1 MEKQSLS
8 DIYSSMGMK
17 DCSVYVVPR
26 IRSDYPESDY
36 LFLLYKPLLNNSDY
50 RILSLSVFGH
60 YKFVMKS
67 ITSKNVILHYH
78 WLEFQDIK
86 SLLGMPW
93 KLVCIMLFK
102 LFGGKI
108 VWTVHNLEPHDRKFL
123 NLHLRIHRWMA
134 GISDKIHIHAES
146 TANLIKD
153 KFNADVN
160 KFCLLPHPSFPA
172 QRIDRQESINYLNSS
187 FGWQLASSRPIA
199 LIWGN
204 ISLYKN
210 IEHLLNLITEQNLD
224 VQVIIA
230 GPIKKGQETLTERI
244 TLKCDEET
252 DFYCNPSFI
261 EEKDI
266 PFFFGATDFCLFNF
280 SQILT
285 SGSVEMAL
293 SYNKDI
299 IAPRTGS
306 LTELSNS
313 ANAFLFSNEKELS
326 TLIRSSIFT
335 FYNE

>member
-8 DIYSSMGMK
+8 DIYSSMGMR
-17 DCSVYVVPR
+17 DCSVYVVPK
-26 IRSDYPESDY
+26 IRSDYPDSDY
-36 LFLLYKPLLNNSDY
+36 LFLLYKPLFNHSNY

-67 ITSKNVILHYH
+67 MTSKNVILHYH
-78 WLEFQDIK
+78 WLEFQDMK

-93 KLVCIMLFK
+93 KLACIMLFK

-123 NLHLRIHRWMA
+123 SLHVRIHRWMA

-146 TANLIKD
+146 IANLIRD
-153 KFNADVN
+153 KFDADVK
-160 KFCLLPHPSFPA
+160 KFCLHPHPSFPA
-172 QRIDRQESINYLNSS
+172 QRIDRQESINYLNSN
-187 FGWQLASSRPIA
+187 FGCQLDATRPIA

-210 IEHLLNLITEQNLD
+210 IEYLLDLITDQNLD
-224 VQVIIA
+224 LQVIIA
-230 GPIKKGQETLTERI
+230 GSIKKGQQKLAERI
-244 TLKCDEET
+244 VLKCEKES

-266 PFFFGATDFCLFNF
+266 PFFFGATNFCLFNF

-293 SYNKDI
+293 SFNKDI

-313 ANAFLFSNEKELS
+313 SNAFLFSNEKELS

>member
-8 DIYSSMGMK
+8 DIYSSMGMR
-17 DCSVYVVPR
+17 DGSVYVVPK

-36 LFLLYKPLLNNSDY
+36 LFLLYKPILKNSDY

-78 WLEFQDIK
+78 WLEFQDMK

-93 KLVCIMLFK
+93 KLLCIMLFK

-123 NLHLRIHRWMA
+123 SLHLRIHRWMA

-146 TANLIKD
+146 TTNLIRD
-153 KFNADVN
+153 KFKADVK
-160 KFCLLPHPSFPA
+160 KFCLHAHPSFPA
-172 QRIDRQESINYLNSS
+172 QQTDRQESINYLNSTC
-187 FGWQLASSRPIA
+187 GWQLTPSRPIA

-204 ISLYKN
+204 ISRYKN
-210 IEHLLNLITEQNLD
+210 IEHLLTLISDQNFDL
-224 VQVIIA
+224 QVIIA
-230 GPIKKGQETLTERI
+230 GPIKKGQQELAEKI
-244 TLKCDEET
+244 ILKCEEVP
-252 DFYCNPSFI
+252 DFYCNPIFI

-266 PFFFGATDFCLFNF
+266 PYFFGATDFCLFNF

-285 SGSVEMAL
+285 SGSIVMAL
-293 SYNKDI
+293 SYNKDV

-313 ANAFLFSNEKELS
+313 SNAFLFSNEKELS
-326 TLIRSSIFT
+326 TLIRSSIFA